1 MAFVLIVDDEPS
13 IRKTIQLC
21 LEIAGHRVLTAE
33 GAAEGR
39 HMLRDNSFDVI
50 VTDIIMPGDSGIELL
65 KAIRSESPSSRII
78 MMTGDP
84 AVEPAAEAVRN
95 GASDYLIKP
104 VSGDAI
110 CRAVETAARMKAM
123 DDRCRQLEQENLTYQ
138 KNLEELVSSRTEEL
152 QASNDQLSEALEKL
166 RASYAIIHNQE
177 RLHTLGQLASGIA
190 HDFNNALM
198 PILGLTDHLLQQVK
212 SDDGSPEQTELLDIV
227 LSAATDAQAIVRR
240 LQEFYSPA
248 EHFLTTPVPLGP
260 LVDKVVQMMTPAW
273 MGEGKSI
280 RINNEIGN
288 IPEVAANE
296 SQLRQLLIHL
306 LLNSAHAIAENG
318 TITIG
323 AFAEKN
329 MVTLSVRDNGCGM
342 SDETAAGCME
352 PFFTTKRKTGTGLG
366 LAMCANIAR
375 QYGGSIS
382 LESKEGQ
389 GTCVTVSLPVAG
401 TRLTTETTPSP
412 AQHSNLR
419 ILVIDDDERSL
430 MVLRKHLAAEGHEAE
445 TFNDPQTGLA
455 RLESASFDMVMTDR
469 AMMPISGDVVATRAK
484 RMNPEMP
491 VIMVTGFGDMINA
504 RGLWIPG
511 VDLVVSKPVT
521 RESLKNAISTVL
533 HAALPGYRAKMSG

>member
-1 MAFVLIVDDEPS
+1 MYRVLIIDDEPS
-13 IRKTIQLC
+13 IRATMQRY
-21 LEIAGHRVLTAE
+21 LEKAGHRVLTAE
-33 GAAEGR
+33 SAAEALR
-39 HMLRDNSFDVI
+39 ILRDSRFDVI
-50 VTDIIMPGDSGIELL
+50 VTDILMPGESGIELL
-65 KAIRSESPSSRII
+65 KSIRNVAPTSRII

-84 AVEPAAEAVRN
+84 GIEHAPEALRH

-110 CRAVETAARMKAM
+110 CRAVETATQLKAM
-123 DDRCRQLEQENLTYQ
+123 DDRCRQLEQENLDYQ
-138 KNLEELVSSRTEEL
+138 QNLEKLVSRRTEEL
-152 QASNDQLSEALEKL
+152 QASNDQLSEAMEKL
-166 RASYAIIHNQE
+166 RVTYAIIHNQE

-212 SDDGSPEQTELLDIV
+212 RDAGSPEQIELLDIV

-240 LQEFYSPA
+240 LQEFYGPG
-248 EHFLTTPVPLGP
+248 EHFFTTPLSLCP

-306 LLNSAHAIAENG
+306 LLNSAHAITDNG

-323 AFAEKN
+323 AFAEN
-329 MVTLSVRDNGCGM
+329 NRVTLSIRDNGCGM
-342 SDETAAGCME
+342 SAETAAGCME
-352 PFFTTKRKTGTGLG
+352 PFFTTKGKTGTGLG

-382 LESKEGQ
+382 IESEEGQ
-389 GTCVTVSLPVAG
+389 GTCVTVSLPAAG
-401 TRLTTETTPSP
+401 AWLKTETTPSA

-430 MVLRKHLAAEGHEAE
+430 LVLRKHLAAEGHEAE
-445 TFNDPQTGLA
+445 TFNDPETGLA
-455 RLESASFDMVMTDR
+455 RLASASFDMVMTDR

-521 RESLKNAISTVL
+521 RESLKHAISTVL
-533 HAALPGYRAKMSG
+533 QAAHPGYRAKTSG